1 MWELFG
7 FGVFP
12 RQPETV
18 TLTVS
23 PTHEIYSYS
32 RSPDPGDDLALL
44 ASQIFAHTAPGGVW
58 LNLDVAGPEVTD
70 QRVILCL
77 RDTPP
82 PTDAPITFSE
92 WAPDL
97 AAEGSADVKETLV
110 RMSPAARFRCFV
122 RDFRP
127 QDPRPAFQRLPLTS
141 VRLPSDVEG
150 PLVPVLTTAG
160 VAAEFLSHWTYVD
173 SWHSEMRETFT
184 YMPFSRWKGLLSRVG
199 FSVDAASG
207 PFRNPWVTENLH
219 RAAGVVLDVNSRPLP
234 PFPTNVLLVARKL

>member
-23 PTHEIYSYS
+23 LTHEIYSYS

-70 QRVILCL
+70 QKVILCL

-92 WAPDL
+92 WAPDM

-110 RMSPAARFRCFV
+110 RMSPAVRFRCFV
-122 RDFRP
+122 RDFRR

-160 VAAEFLSHWTYVD
+160 VSAEFLSLGPMWIRGIRRCAKPSHTCRSPAGRGCFPGWG
-173 SWHSEMRETFT
+173 SLW
-184 YMPFSRWKGLLSRVG
+184 MPRRGRSATLG
-199 FSVDAASG
+199 
-207 PFRNPWVTENLH
+207 
-219 RAAGVVLDVNSRPLP
+219 
-234 PFPTNVLLVARKL
+234 